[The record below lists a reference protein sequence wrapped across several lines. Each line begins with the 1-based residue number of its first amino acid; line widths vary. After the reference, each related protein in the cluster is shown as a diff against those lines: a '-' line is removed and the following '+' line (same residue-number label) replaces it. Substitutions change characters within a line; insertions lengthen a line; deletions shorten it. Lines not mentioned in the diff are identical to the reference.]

1 MHKRNKINLETGF
14 TIVELLV
21 VIVVIGILAAITI
34 ISYVGIAQKA
44 KIASFQSDLTNASK
58 QIKLF
63 QVTSNSESYP
73 DTINCAIPDSLIN
86 KCVKAS
92 GTNSFS
98 YTPQNSAIPK
108 TFTLDVTD
116 GSSLIYRITNDSLP
130 IAVVALSC
138 PSGFIVVPGSGTY
151 GTSDFCVMK
160 YEAKNVSGIATS
172 QVAGTPWTDITQP
185 TAITTSAAA
194 CSGCHLINEAEW
206 MTIAKNVLGVASNW
220 TGGSVGSGSMYI
232 GHSDNSPANALVADA
247 GGDGYFNTGNTT
259 GSTQRRTL
267 TLSNGEIIWDL
278 AGNVFELTSG
288 SASAG
293 KPGISGGGWG
303 NRDWTTVTN
312 LGSLTPNISP
322 AGTGISG
329 ASGWGNSQGM
339 GVISSD
345 ADDATAKVFIRG
357 GYWGLDLSMSGIFSV
372 NIGQTAGGTSSPAT
386 GFRVAK

>member
-1 MHKRNKINLETGF
+1 MHKHNKITIQPGF
-14 TIVELLV
+14 TIIELLV

-34 ISYVGIAQKA
+34 ISYTGIVQKA
-44 KIASFQSDLTNASK
+44 KIATFQSDLTNASK
-58 QIKLF
+58 QIKIF
-63 QVTSNSESYP
+63 QATNNNGDYP
-73 DTINCAIPDSLIN
+73 TTVDCTIPDSTIN
-86 KCVKAS
+86 KCVRAS
-92 GTNSFS
+92 GTNTFS
-98 YTPQNSAIPK
+98 YTQQNSLNPK
-108 TFTLDVTD
+108 AFTLDVTD
-116 GSSLIYRITNDSLP
+116 GFSIYRITNDSSP
-130 IAVVALSC
+130 VAVVALSC
-138 PSGFIVVPGSGTY
+138 PSGYIVVPGSSTY
-151 GTSDFCVMK
+151 STSDFCVMK

-172 QVAGTPWTDITQP
+172 QASGTPWTDITQ
-185 TAITTSAAA
+185 TSAITTSAAA
-194 CSGCHLINEAEW
+194 CSGCHLINESEW

-220 TGGSVGSGSMYI
+220 TGGTVGSGSMYI

-293 KPGISGGGWG
+293 KPGVSGAGWG
-303 NRDWTTVTN
+303 NRDWTTVTAP
-312 LGSLTPNISP
+312 GSLTPNISP
-322 AGTGISG
+322 AGTGIAGSG
-329 ASGWGNSQGM
+329 GWGNSQGM

-357 GYWGLDLSMSGIFSV
+357 GYWGLDSSMSGIFSV